1 MEHTWALCFHIYACF
16 ELVGIFLHI
25 WAHLVGLVLACSAV
39 CVCVC
44 TCACACPPLC
54 VCAWCLI
61 VMGIPYEEDIVLPSV
76 SGLEQLFLVV
86 VSFRRPVKEEPK
98 G

>member
-1 MEHTWALCFHIYACF
+1 MEHTWALHLHTHACS
-16 ELVGIFLHI
+16 ELVHTPLHTQ
-25 WAHLVGLVLACSAV
+25 AHLVGLVLACSAV

-44 TCACACPPLC
+44 TCACACRPLC